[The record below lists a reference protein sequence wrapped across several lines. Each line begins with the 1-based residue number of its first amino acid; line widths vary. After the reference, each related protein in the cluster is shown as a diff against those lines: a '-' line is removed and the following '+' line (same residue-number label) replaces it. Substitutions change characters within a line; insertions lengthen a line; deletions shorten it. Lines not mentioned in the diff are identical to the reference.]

1 MENDVLCTVIVP
13 IDDATPVWFPA
24 FFPSINDA
32 FVIGHKGHR
41 GILKIP
47 TRQGYVHDKYGLSCN
62 LMAIRFNDK
71 KPIFSFGKFIL
82 YKYPTVSN
90 NMIFVCVGDS
100 ITRFLLHERGFTN
113 NMVRI
118 SAQGRALVEQVQ
130 TNLCRISKYINPFV
144 IFIHAGVNNLS
155 KEYLYNNEYQQMCIA
170 KNALLKFSPVLL
182 QMCAGN
188 RKVQVVSSSII
199 KTKDDNINIR
209 ATVHN
214 KITREMCIK

>member
-1 MENDVLCTVIVP
+1 MTRNP
-13 IDDATPVWFPA
+13 
-24 FFPSINDA
+24 FF
-32 FVIGHKGHR
+32 
-41 GILKIP
+41 L
-47 TRQGYVHDKYGLSCN
+47 
-62 LMAIRFNDK
+62 
-71 KPIFSFGKFIL
+71 FGKFIL

-118 SAQGRALVEQVQ
+118 SVQGRALIEQVQ